1 MNKNTIVAWLK
12 PGIEAF
18 LKSMSLRLTA
28 QPINICTKIF
38 DHLCQLY
45 MTDSLSGKTAVDIE
59 LLIGADYYW
68 DLATGHT

>member
-1 MNKNTIVAWLK
+1 MNKNMIVVWLK

-18 LKSMSLRLTA
+18 FQICEPL
-28 QPINICTKIF
+28 CTKNF
-38 DHLCQLY
+38 DKLCLLY
-45 MTDSLSGKTAVDIE
+45 MADSLSGKTAEDIE